1 VINKG
6 EVYTRRNLSASC
18 FVGIYK
24 RKRIVDF
31 FQPKY
36 IEACIPDYTGALY
49 QFWTMLNTF
58 SNSEVKTRGLNNM
71 NDDQG
76 QNSSTSNAILRT
88 GTKALRILVVDDHDI
103 IRRGLK
109 QLLTAKPGWEVCGEA
124 KTGREAVS
132 MAEQMKPDVV
142 VMDISMPDLNGLEA
156 ARRIHK
162 EVPKTGILILTMHFS
177 DQLVREVVDSG
188 ARGYILKSDADKD
201 LVSAV
206 EAISNKRTFFTPRAS
221 EMLLDG
227 FSRQSYGVEPKLPLR
242 NRLTSRER
250 EIVQL
255 LAEGKSSKEVAV
267 ALGISVKTAETHRAN
282 IMRKLELH
290 SVSELVRYAI
300 KNQII
305 EA

>member
-1 VINKG
+1 
-6 EVYTRRNLSASC
+6 
-18 FVGIYK
+18 
-24 RKRIVDF
+24 
-31 FQPKY
+31 
-36 IEACIPDYTGALY
+36 
-49 QFWTMLNTF
+49 MLNTF
-58 SNSEVKTRGLNNM
+58 PNSEVKTRGLNNM
-71 NDDQG
+71 NDDQS

-124 KTGREAVS
+124 KTGREAVT

>member
-1 VINKG
+1 VN
-6 EVYTRRNLSASC
+6 YTRGGIYPPRV

-36 IEACIPDYTGALY
+36 IEACIPDYTEALY